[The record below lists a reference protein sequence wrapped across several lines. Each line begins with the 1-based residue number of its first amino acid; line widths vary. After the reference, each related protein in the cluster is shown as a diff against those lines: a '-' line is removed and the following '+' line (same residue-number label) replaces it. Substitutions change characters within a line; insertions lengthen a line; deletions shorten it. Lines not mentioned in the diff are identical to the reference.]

1 MPRTLGVVPPDHPMF
16 SIGPS
21 FVFKSDLPPEITPA
35 DDDDAVRP
43 QSSGDTPSTT
53 EQLPAEE
60 EQPSSD

>member
-1 MPRTLGVVPPDHPMF
+1 MPTTFTDLREDHPIF
-16 SIGPS
+16 STGPS
-21 FVFKSDLPPEITPA
+21 FVFKDDLPPEITPT
-35 DDDDAVRP
+35 DDDAVRP